1 MVTQAWEQK
10 NPGTA
15 TAFRH
20 ALLEGQEIASRS
32 QPAVWAGLEKYPKIP
47 SSVAVLVTLPSYPLV
62 MLQSE
67 LQRVANL
74 MLQYN
79 MLGSNFDVSTML
91 HWSG

>member
-1 MVTQAWEQK
+1 
-10 NPGTA
+10 
-15 TAFRH
+15 
-20 ALLEGQEIASRS
+20 
-32 QPAVWAGLEKYPKIP
+32 
-47 SSVAVLVTLPSYPLV
+47 VLVTLPSYPLV